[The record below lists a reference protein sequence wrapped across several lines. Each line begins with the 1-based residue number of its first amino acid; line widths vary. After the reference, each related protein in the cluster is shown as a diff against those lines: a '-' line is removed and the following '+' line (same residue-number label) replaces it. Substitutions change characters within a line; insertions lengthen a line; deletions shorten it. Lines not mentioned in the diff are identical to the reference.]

1 MCRDHEVDNHEIAVV
16 YVVHVEYLLKM
27 GLNKEAMNAA
37 IERVA
42 HDTHWYKVKLW
53 FLVSMSLF

>member
-1 MCRDHEVDNHEIAVV
+1 MCRDHEVHVDNHEIAVV

-42 HDTHWYKVKLW
+42 HDTHWYKVKL
-53 FLVSMSLF
+53 